1 MGQKVNPYGFR
12 LGITTDWKSRWFE
25 ERHYKEFVVEDWK
38 IRDYLM
44 NQLEAAAVS
53 RIEVERTRDRL
64 RVDIHTARPGIV
76 IGRRGAEADRLKK
89 KLEEITG
96 LQNRIQLNIQEIKQP
111 ELDAALIA
119 QGICDQLVRR
129 VAFRRAMKRAIQTV
143 QKAGAQGIKV
153 QCSGR
158 LGGSEMSRKEQYR
171 EGRVPLHTLR
181 ADIDYG
187 FREARTTSGRVGV
200 KVWIY
205 KGDILP
211 YKVSV
216 EDKITREAAMAVGE
230 TSGQSGPRRLITAGG
245 GRRRA
250 TGAGDENENENEP
263 EITEVDVAVV
273 EEPAAAVEVVEVAE
287 ASAPAPAP
295 APEVVAPE
303 AAAPEAAAPE
313 AAAVPEA
320 EATAAPETDEET
332 AVADLLPVPSADD
345 ELERQLTRDE
355 EMERQH
361 HEHHEAPH
369 FRRESD

>member
-12 LGITTDWKSRWFE
+12 LGVTTDWKSRWFE
-25 ERHYKEFVVEDWK
+25 ERNYQNCVIEDWE

-44 NQLEAAAVS
+44 SQLESAAVS
-53 RIEVERTRDRL
+53 RIEIERTRDRL

-89 KLEEITG
+89 RIEEITG
-96 LQNRIQLNIQEIKQP
+96 LNNRIQLNIQEIKQP

-119 QGICDQLVRR
+119 QGICDQLARR
-129 VAFRRAMKRAIQTV
+129 VAFRRAMKRSIQTV
-143 QKAGAQGIKV
+143 QKAGALGVRV

-158 LGGSEMSRKEQYR
+158 LGGSEMSRKESYR

-187 FREARTTSGRVGV
+187 FREAKTTFGRIGV

-211 YKVSV
+211 YKIST

-230 TSGQSGPRRLITAGG
+230 TSGQGGDAPRRLITAGG

-250 TGAGDENENENEP
+250 EQGAPGSVVTLDADSEGEP
-263 EITEVDVAVV
+263 EIPEGLVDRSTADI
-273 EEPAAAVEVVEVAE
+273 
-287 ASAPAPAP
+287 
-295 APEVVAPE
+295 
-303 AAAPEAAAPE
+303 AAAP
-313 AAAVPEA
+313 AVP
-320 EATAAPETDEET
+320 
-332 AVADLLPVPSADD
+332 D
-345 ELERQLTRDE
+345 ELERILTEDE
-355 EMERQH
+355 EIERRTR
-361 HEHHEAPH
+361 EHHETPH
-369 FRRESD
+369 FRKEVD

>member
-12 LGITTDWKSRWFE
+12 LGITTDWKSRWYE
-25 ERHYKEFVVEDWK
+25 ERNYQNFVIEDWK

-44 NQLEAAAVS
+44 SQLESAAVS

-76 IGRRGAEADRLKK
+76 IGRRGSEADRLKK
-89 KLEEITG
+89 KIEEITG
-96 LQNRIQLNIQEIKQP
+96 LNNRIQLNIQEIKQP

-119 QGICDQLVRR
+119 QGICDQLARR

-143 QKAGAQGIKV
+143 QKAGAVGVRV

-158 LGGSEMSRKEQYR
+158 LGGSEMARKEAYR

-187 FREARTTSGRVGV
+187 FREARTTFGRIGV

-211 YKVSV
+211 YKIST

-230 TSGQSGPRRLITAGG
+230 TSGQSTAPRRLITAGG

-250 TGAGDENENENEP
+250 ELGAPGSAATPGAVAAPAGPAGPGEDGPGGPEAGLEPAVPAIEP
-263 EITEVDVAVV
+263 ELELEAPVEDALVGRTEEAPIVDVVV
-273 EEPAAAVEVVEVAE
+273 PVA
-287 ASAPAPAP
+287 
-295 APEVVAPE
+295 
-303 AAAPEAAAPE
+303 
-313 AAAVPEA
+313 
-320 EATAAPETDEET
+320 T
-332 AVADLLPVPSADD
+332 D
-345 ELERQLTRDE
+345 ELERILTEDE
-355 EMERQH
+355 EIERRTR
-361 HEHHEAPH
+361 EHHETPH
-369 FRRESD
+369 FRKEAD

>member
-12 LGITTDWKSRWFE
+12 LGVTTDWKSRWFE
-25 ERHYKEFVVEDWK
+25 ERHYREFVVEDWK

-44 NQLEAAAVS
+44 TQLEAAAVS

-89 KLEEITG
+89 KLEEMTG

-143 QKAGAQGIKV
+143 QKAGAQGVRV

-158 LGGSEMSRKEQYR
+158 LGGSEMSRKESYR

-187 FREARTTSGRVGV
+187 FREAKTTSGRVGV

-230 TSGQSGPRRLITAGG
+230 TSGQVRPRRLITAGG
-245 GRRRA
+245 GRRRQDQGEPGLVAAA
-250 TGAGDENENENEP
+250 TDIEEPAGNGQAEIEPVEEAIETAPPVAEVAAGDEG
-263 EITEVDVAVV
+263 TGD
-273 EEPAAAVEVVEVAE
+273 
-287 ASAPAPAP
+287 
-295 APEVVAPE
+295 E
-303 AAAPEAAAPE
+303 AALEAP
-313 AAAVPEA
+313 
-320 EATAAPETDEET
+320 
-332 AVADLLPVPSADD
+332 VADLIAPPAVPDD
-345 ELERQLTRDE
+345 LEKRLAEDE
-355 EMERQH
+355 EIERRSR
-361 HEHHEAPH
+361 HEHHETPH
-369 FRRESD
+369 FRRDAD